1 MANEVCMAIQEV
13 FSINIFY
20 SYVIE
25 STEIALMCLE
35 VCMYL
40 TDLELPFT
48 SEAGAQEGCP
58 RQRGLLGAEQAGGTD
73 KV

>member
-13 FSINIFY
+13 FSPNIFD
-20 SYVIE
+20 SYMIE

-35 VCMYL
+35 ICMYL

-58 RQRGLLGAEQAGGTD
+58 RPRGLLGAGQAGRTD